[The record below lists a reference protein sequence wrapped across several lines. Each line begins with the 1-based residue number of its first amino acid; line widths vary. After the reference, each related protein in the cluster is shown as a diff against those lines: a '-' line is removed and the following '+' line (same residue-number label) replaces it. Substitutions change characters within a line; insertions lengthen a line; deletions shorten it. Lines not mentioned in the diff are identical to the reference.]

1 MSHFADRIM
10 AMKSHTVLVT
20 KPTQGLEKKPSASDV
35 AAQNRLLEQAG
46 MIKKAKEY
54 SAPIDAF
61 LVAADGRITTT
72 KISMDTAPILK
83 GYGVV
88 VVPACGISMLSYK
101 LSQQF
106 NGKDVSLA
114 QMLKC
119 ASFKERYNKAK

>member
-10 AMKSHTVLVT
+10 AMKPTTVLLT
-20 KPTQGLEKKPSASDV
+20 KPTEGLEKKPSASDI

-46 MIKKAKEY
+46 MVKKAKEY

-72 KISMDTAPILK
+72 KISMDTAPVLK
-83 GYGVV
+83 AYGVV

-119 ASFKERYNKAK
+119 SIFKQEYNNHK